1 MDSRVECGVRTNNY
15 SEIKFIDKTNAN
27 DSESNFGT
35 VSIETQVPHVSNPV
49 DRRANVMTQVGSAFG
64 QEALVPWIK
73 KYVKFWQV

>member
-1 MDSRVECGVRTNNY
+1 MDSWVECGVRTNNY

-35 VSIETQVPHVSNPV
+35 VSTETQVPHVSNPV
-49 DRRANVMTQVGSAFG
+49 DRRAHVMTQVGSAFG

>member
-35 VSIETQVPHVSNPV
+35 VSTET
-49 DRRANVMTQVGSAFG
+49 
-64 QEALVPWIK
+64 L
-73 KYVKFWQV
+73 